1 MGLSVKDIISKKEIE
16 IPKLKGK
23 VLAVDAFNTLYQFLS
38 TIRQHDGMPLMDEN
52 KNITSHLSGIFY
64 RNIALLSEGLKLI
77 YVFDGKPP
85 ELKAKIHKKRGMV
98 RDSYKEKYELAK
110 QSEDITN
117 MRKYSSQLIRL
128 DDEMIKESKELLEAL
143 GVAVIQAPSEGEA
156 EAANLAKTN
165 QVYAS
170 VSQDYDTLLFGTP
183 LLIKNLTLARKKK
196 TFAGYIEVKPE
207 IIELEKVLEEL
218 EINLEQLIC
227 IGILVGTDYNP
238 KGIPRIGQKKALK
251 YVKEYVT
258 KEEIFYSLKEKIDA
272 LEPFDQF
279 DPYEIY
285 DLFAKPNV
293 NETKDE
299 IKFTEINFEKIKD
312 ILVTRHGFS
321 EERIEKQLDKLRKI
335 AEDKKQGN
343 LEKWF

>member
-1 MGLSVKDIISKKEIE
+1 MLSLISPKAEIE

-23 VLAVDAFNTLYQFLS
+23 TLAVDAFNTLYQFLS

-52 KNITSHLSGIFY
+52 KNITSHHSGIFY
-64 RNIALLSEGLKLI
+64 RNISLISEGMKLI

-85 ELKAKIHKKRGMV
+85 ELKAKIHKKRGLI
-98 RDSYKEKYELAK
+98 RDEYKEKYELAK
-110 QSEDITN
+110 ASEDISL

-143 GVAVIQAPSEGEA
+143 GIAVVQAPSEGESQ
-156 EAANLAKTN
+156 AAHLAKTKE
-165 QVYAS
+165 VYAS
-170 VSQDYDTLLFGTP
+170 ASQDYDSLLFGAP
-183 LLIKNLTLARKKK
+183 LLIRNLTLARKKK
-196 TFAGYIEVKPE
+196 TFSGFVEVKPE
-207 IIELEKVLEEL
+207 IIKLDKVLEEL

-258 KEEIFYSLKEKIDA
+258 KEEIFDSLKEKIDS

-285 DLFAKPNV
+285 DLFAKAEV
-293 NETKDE
+293 TNEE
-299 IKFTEINFEKIKD
+299 IKFPEINLKKIKE

-321 EERIEKQLDKLRKI
+321 EERVNKQLDKLRKI
-335 AEDKKQGN
+335 AEDKKQN
-343 LEKWF
+343 SLDKWF

>member
-1 MGLSVKDIISKKEIE
+1 MGLSIKDIISKKEIE
-16 IPKLKGK
+16 IPNLKGK
-23 VLAVDAFNTLYQFLS
+23 TLAVDAFNTLYQFLS

-64 RNIALLSEGLKLI
+64 RNVSLLSEGIKLI

-85 ELKAKIHKKRGMV
+85 ALKAKIHKKRGLV
-98 RDSYKEKYELAK
+98 RDEYKEKYELAK
-110 QSEDITN
+110 SSEDITL

-128 DDEMIKESKELLEAL
+128 EDDMIEESKELLTAL
-143 GVAVIQAPSEGEA
+143 GIQVIQAPSEGESQ
-156 EAANLAKTN
+156 AAYLAKKKE
-165 QVYAS
+165 VYAS
-170 VSQDYDTLLFGTP
+170 ASQDYDSLLFGAP

-196 TFAGYIEVKPE
+196 TFSGYAEVKPE
-207 IIELEKVLEEL
+207 LIELDKVLEEL

-258 KEEIFYSLKEKIDA
+258 KEEIFDSLKEKIDE

-285 DLFAKPNV
+285 DLFAKAEV
-293 NETKDE
+293 NDEE
-299 IKFTEINFEKIKD
+299 IKFPEINFAKIKE

-321 EERIEKQLDKLRKI
+321 EERIDKQLEKLKKI
-335 AEDKKQGN
+335 EEDKKQGN
-343 LEKWF
+343 LDKWF